1 MNKPLTEYKK
11 LNDSSRRLVN
21 KLIIRTLDDKVK
33 KSINRTINRARREP
47 DDKGK
52 KYANGY
58 TVFYREKFAQLGK
71 KDRGKPVTEIAKQIG
86 AEWRALDLEGRGTY
100 MLQAAELQK

>member
-1 MNKPLTEYKK
+1 MNKALAEYKK

-21 KLIIRTLDDKVK
+21 KLIVGLSNETLDDKVK
-33 KSINRTINRARREP
+33 KSINRAINRARREP

-86 AEWRALDLEGRGTY
+86 AEWRA
-100 MLQAAELQK
+100 